1 MKIVK
6 IMIITIKIVMNVMT
20 DIISLKNYVVYKELI
35 MTLQLRLAKI
45 IRIFP
50 YIIVKKVIIKNVL
63 NVMMKLLSIMT
74 KVLWLK
80 QFI

>member
-1 MKIVK
+1 
-6 IMIITIKIVMNVMT
+6 MIIIIKIVMNVIT

-45 IRIFP
+45 TRIFP

-63 NVMMKLLSIMT
+63 NVMMKLLNIMMM
-74 KVLWLK
+74 VLWLK

>member
-6 IMIITIKIVMNVMT
+6 IMIIIIKIVINVMM

-74 KVLWLK
+74 KVL
-80 QFI
+80 